1 VNDIRYNY
9 PAIYDSEGEFG
20 AFAQFVDNE
29 SRKKTISGDTVV
41 RSWWLRTP
49 YIINNATTPYPNARY
64 TRTVSTSGTTASGS
78 SNEDSNSIYV
88 LFGFCI

>member
-20 AFAQFVDNE
+20 SFAQFVDNE
-29 SRKKTISGDTVV
+29 SRKKTTSGDTVA

-49 YIINNATTPYPNARY
+49 YIINNTTTPYPNSRY
-64 TRTVSTSGTTASGS
+64 TRAVSATGTTTAGYG
-78 SNEDSNSIYV
+78 NEDSNNVYV